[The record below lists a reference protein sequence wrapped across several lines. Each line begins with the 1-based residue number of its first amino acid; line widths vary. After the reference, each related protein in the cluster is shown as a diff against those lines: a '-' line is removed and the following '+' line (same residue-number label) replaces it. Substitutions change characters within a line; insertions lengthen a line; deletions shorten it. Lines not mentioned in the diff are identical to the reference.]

1 MKSYTFVCLGGSG
14 EIGAI
19 ERKPCA
25 DDEAALEAARAL
37 FVEHPSVRIW
47 PNCRVIEVTDG
58 DRLVA
63 RVERQAAATGA

>member
-1 MKSYTFVCLGGSG
+1 MTSYTFVCLGGSG

-19 ERKPCA
+19 ERQSCA
-25 DDEAALEAARAL
+25 DDKAAMETARAL

-63 RVERQAAATGA
+63 RVEREAAPTGV